1 MEKWYVIPIVILL
14 ILASTYIGYK
24 VITMEKTAQDSDTV
38 DVHYTGSLEDGTI
51 FGSSVGKTPLRFTLG
66 SGQVLEHFNDG
77 IIGMKVGETKEII
90 IPAGEGYNAGPL
102 AGKKMIFEV
111 ELVKIY

>member
-1 MEKWYVIPIVILL
+1 MKKLYIILIVILL
-14 ILASTYIGYK
+14 ILASTYIGYR
-24 VITMEKTAQDSDTV
+24 VNTMENIAQDGDTV

-51 FGSSVGKTPLRFTLG
+51 FDSSAGREPLKFTLG

-77 IIGMKVGETKEII
+77 IIGMKEGETKEIV

>member
-1 MEKWYVIPIVILL
+1 MKKLAIVLIGIVIL
-14 ILASTYIGYK
+14 ISSIYAGYWFST
-24 VITMEKTAQDSDTV
+24 MNNTAENGDTV

-51 FGSSVGKTPLRFTLG
+51 FDSSAGKSPLRFTLG